1 MRVLLVHDYGTLN
14 GGAEV
19 MIVALRDALRRRGH
33 ETILFT
39 STARPLPLPLVSD
52 EHCYGTV
59 STLRRVLQAANPHA
73 AARLRAVLRQFRP
86 DVVHVKMFLTQLSP
100 LILPPLRPFPALLH
114 VVNYNLVCPIN
125 TKTLPD
131 GTPCR
136 HRAGIA
142 CRAAG
147 CLSWPG
153 VARTLVQRRLTTLDV
168 FDRVIANSDWVAR
181 RLRAEGIAVD
191 ESIPNGVAV
200 RPQRPPLDTTP
211 SVGFAGRLV
220 RKKGVDVLLRAMALL
235 RERVPG
241 VRLVVVGDGP
251 ERVALEGLAAE
262 LGMREAVDFLGHLAQ
277 DAMERALAAR
287 GRRGD
292 DARHRGGGERER
304 GAHRAGGAGR
314 DRLSRSARGRAGAR
328 RRAGAYRAG
337 PGLRGAT
344 GRRREDAGVGG
355 PDLRS
360 SRGSHRRPVSRPRPA
375 PNFMMRSRQSPPA
388 RVHNDASSPRPRR
401 RKRRSDPPGGTE
413 RPRPVVT
420 ASPETVHR
428 RRSCPAHAHGSSSRR
443 DP

>member
-181 RLRAEGIAVD
+181 RLRAEGIAVEHFPGVPFADLREALADAIAD
-191 ESIPNGVAV
+191 EGLSAPVVSRFGAMLERTAPDLGHDPALYGDAEVLSFCSAGVAARLV
-200 RPQRPPLDTTP
+200 AEAREHIALCPLSIAVYSLPHTPRDATLAWRPPTLDSPGGDAVRALMARIVT
-211 SVGFAGRLV
+211 GAARLV
-220 RKKGVDVLLRAMALL
+220 
-235 RERVPG
+235 
-241 VRLVVVGDGP
+241 
-251 ERVALEGLAAE
+251 
-262 LGMREAVDFLGHLAQ
+262 
-277 DAMERALAAR
+277 
-287 GRRGD
+287 GRR
-292 DARHRGGGERER
+292 
-304 GAHRAGGAGR
+304 
-314 DRLSRSARGRAGAR
+314 
-328 RRAGAYRAG
+328 
-337 PGLRGAT
+337 
-344 GRRREDAGVGG
+344 
-355 PDLRS
+355 
-360 SRGSHRRPVSRPRPA
+360 
-375 PNFMMRSRQSPPA
+375 
-388 RVHNDASSPRPRR
+388 
-401 RKRRSDPPGGTE
+401 
-413 RPRPVVT
+413 
-420 ASPETVHR
+420 
-428 RRSCPAHAHGSSSRR
+428 
-443 DP
+443 